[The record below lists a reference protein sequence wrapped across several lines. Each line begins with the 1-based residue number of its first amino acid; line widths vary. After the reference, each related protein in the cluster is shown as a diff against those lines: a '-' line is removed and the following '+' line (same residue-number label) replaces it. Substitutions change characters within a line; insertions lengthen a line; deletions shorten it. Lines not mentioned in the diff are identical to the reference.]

1 MSCHHKYWNEKK
13 EYKLTKQVA
22 KTFISSI
29 ICFFLAYQ
37 CSSRGGEVKL
47 EIRDDG
53 RVDIIGQ
60 ALIILQG
67 TLKI

>member
-1 MSCHHKYWNEKK
+1 MSAIF
-13 EYKLTKQVA
+13 V
-22 KTFISSI
+22 
-29 ICFFLAYQ
+29 FLAYQ

-53 RVDIIGQ
+53 RLDIIGQ
-60 ALIILQG
+60 AQIILQG